1 MKEGIHPTYF
11 PDATVTCACGNTWT
25 TGSTKEEIRIEI
37 CSQCHPFFSG
47 ELQRIVDIEGQVDRF
62 YKKLQARQDY
72 VEETKTRKESRIS
85 PKRPISELEIG
96 KRATEALGMAGISM
110 VGQFLDK
117 LAEGEDKVLA
127 ISGFGRKSLI
137 DLKKKLRSLGYD
149 VPEPEEASTD

>member
-1 MKEGIHPTYF
+1 M
-11 PDATVTCACGNTWT
+11 
-25 TGSTKEEIRIEI
+25 
-37 CSQCHPFFSG
+37 
-47 ELQRIVDIEGQVDRF
+47 DIEGQVDRF

-117 LAEGEDKVLA
+117 LSEGEDKVLA

-137 DLKKKLRSLGYD
+137 DLKKKLRSLDYD